1 MKETIKE
8 MWEKRPLVLIL
19 FLGGLFRM
27 LAVIFSKGYGMHDDH
42 FLVIEPAQAWIDG
55 YSYTHNWLPNADAPR
70 PDGYTL
76 LYPGLNYIALL
87 IFKIIGLN
95 DPQSKMYVLRFFN
108 AMWSMLVIVYGYKIT
123 NQLAGMKV
131 ARQAGMILAL
141 LFFMPMF
148 AVRSLVE
155 VVTMPSMLIATWL
168 LIDPARKEKLKTYAW
183 VGFWCGIAFN
193 TRFQSALFVAG
204 MGLVI
209 LFSKNWKGLIA
220 FGLGGIA
227 TVLAVQLV
235 ADQLIW
241 HHPFAELSAYIKYNV
256 EHATE
261 VINGEWYNYLL
272 LIGGLLIPPIS
283 LFIMFGFGRS
293 WKKYPVLFWP
303 AFLFFAFHSIFPNKQ
318 ERFILPVV
326 PLIIVLGL
334 IGWSEF
340 YAKSKFWQGRPKLMH
355 YCWVF
360 FWTLDLI
367 ALPVISVTY
376 SKRTRVESMTYLA
389 QQKDMANFMIDES
402 NDESAVQSPL
412 FYLGRWDVYIP
423 QVTKTDNLA
432 KEYYVNAVDLPKA
445 EYPNY
450 IVFYGKKNLE
460 QRLADFEKVYP
471 ETTYETTIY
480 PSFIDRLME
489 FLNPINKNETAFIYK
504 FGHVKV
510 NPPYHFAAALNGAK
524 IGKTSSLAVRNLPWV
539 Y

>member
-1 MKETIKE
+1 
-8 MWEKRPLVLIL
+8 
-19 FLGGLFRM
+19 
-27 LAVIFSKGYGMHDDH
+27 
-42 FLVIEPAQAWIDG
+42 
-55 YSYTHNWLPNADAPR
+55 
-70 PDGYTL
+70 
-76 LYPGLNYIALL
+76 
-87 IFKIIGLN
+87 
-95 DPQSKMYVLRFFN
+95 
-108 AMWSMLVIVYGYKIT
+108 
-123 NQLAGMKV
+123 
-131 ARQAGMILAL
+131 
-141 LFFMPMF
+141 
-148 AVRSLVE
+148 
-155 VVTMPSMLIATWL
+155 
-168 LIDPARKEKLKTYAW
+168 
-183 VGFWCGIAFN
+183 
-193 TRFQSALFVAG
+193 
-204 MGLVI
+204 
-209 LFSKNWKGLIA
+209 
-220 FGLGGIA
+220 
-227 TVLAVQLV
+227 
-235 ADQLIW
+235 
-241 HHPFAELSAYIKYNV
+241 
-256 EHATE
+256 
-261 VINGEWYNYLL
+261 
-272 LIGGLLIPPIS
+272 
-283 LFIMFGFGRS
+283 MFGFGRS